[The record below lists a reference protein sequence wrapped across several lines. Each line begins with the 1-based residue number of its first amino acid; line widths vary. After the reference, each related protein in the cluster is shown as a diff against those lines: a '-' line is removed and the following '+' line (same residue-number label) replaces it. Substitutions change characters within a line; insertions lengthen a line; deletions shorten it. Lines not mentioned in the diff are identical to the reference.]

1 MQAAAQRS
9 RAAGERQGGASVG
22 VVIAVKNGEAYLAE
36 ALDSVC
42 AQTRPA
48 SEIVVVD
55 GHSTDQSREVASR
68 YPHTRVL
75 LQTNRGFAGAW
86 NEGIR
91 ACRSEYVAIL
101 DSDDRWAPG
110 KLAAQVAALEAAPEQ
125 GYVLA
130 HTRFF
135 RAPGV
140 PLPPGFDRVDLS
152 RDHSAPFPS
161 VMLARRSL
169 FDEVGFF
176 EEQWEISSDIEW
188 FRRVADAGVLH
199 AVLPEVLLWRRIH
212 DTNLSYRPPDPQAF
226 PKELLTILKRSLDR
240 RRAARATHE
249 KSPQ

>member
-1 MQAAAQRS
+1 MSAAVTGS
-9 RAAGERQGGASVG
+9 HAAGDRRGRASVA

-48 SEIVVVD
+48 SEILVVD
-55 GHSTDQSREVASR
+55 GHSTDGSREIASR
-68 YPHTRVL
+68 YPDTQVL
-75 LQTNRGFAGAW
+75 LQTNQGFAGAW

-101 DSDDRWAPG
+101 DSDDRWAPH

-140 PLPPGFDRVDLS
+140 PRPPGFDRVDLE
-152 RDHSAPFPS
+152 REHAAPFPS

-169 FDEVGFF
+169 FDEVGLF
-176 EEQWEISSDIEW
+176 EEEWAISSDIEW
-188 FRRVADAGVLH
+188 FRRVADAGVRH
-199 AVLPEVLLWRRIH
+199 EVLPDVLLWRRIH
-212 DTNLSYRPPDPQAF
+212 EANLSYQPPDPRAF
-226 PKELLTILKRSLDR
+226 PRELLTILKRSLDR
-240 RRAARATHE
+240 RRAAGSTHTGGG
-249 KSPQ
+249 S